1 MSCRLPD
8 LPTKRI
14 GNSQNNNVLCGGGI
28 DGIGHSNCMK
38 LTSSGWVTVTDQL
51 IKDRKHHV
59 SWLVDDGIIL
69 LGGMKGSSTTEI
81 VRWDGTNETLFTLE
95 YKSKK
100 SCAIPDGDSLVI
112 TGGMVFV
119 KKVVRY
125 TSRQGNR
132 ELLPDMNEGRYSHGC
147 AAFTK
152 ETEKVFML
160 QITLN
165 LYVILFTLMFQVYL
179 VAGGRTTNEDG
190 SEGVKLDSTELFI
203 GGKWVTVGP
212 LPVAV
217 TGVRGVT
224 LDNTVLMAGSICP
237 IYYQF

>member
-1 MSCRLPD
+1 M
-8 LPTKRI
+8 
-14 GNSQNNNVLCGGGI
+14 
-28 DGIGHSNCMK
+28 
-38 LTSSGWVTVTDQL
+38 
-51 IKDRKHHV
+51 

-69 LGGMKGSSTTEI
+69 LGGKGSSTTEI

-152 ETEKVFML
+152 ETEKVFLL
-160 QITLN
+160 QMTLN
-165 LYVILFTLMFQVYL
+165 L
-179 VAGGRTTNEDG
+179 
-190 SEGVKLDSTELFI
+190 
-203 GGKWVTVGP
+203 
-212 LPVAV
+212 
-217 TGVRGVT
+217 
-224 LDNTVLMAGSICP
+224 
-237 IYYQF
+237 